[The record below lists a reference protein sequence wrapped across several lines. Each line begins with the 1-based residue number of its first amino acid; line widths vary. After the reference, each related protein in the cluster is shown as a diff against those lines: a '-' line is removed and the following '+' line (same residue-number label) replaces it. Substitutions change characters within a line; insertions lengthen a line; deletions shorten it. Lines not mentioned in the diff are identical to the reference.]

1 MPTAGARRCGRTRRG
16 ECVNV
21 DKAFKLFKEAKA
33 RCNHGD
39 FVVIGSNC
47 VLAFASSGT
56 RVPDDLTRSIDF
68 DAYPLADPGR
78 VDELINDL
86 VGEFG
91 ENGPFHRR
99 EGIYLDAVAPTT
111 ATLPEG
117 WQHRLIKVEKDGV
130 RLWCLEP
137 NDAAVSKYARGEPR
151 DLRWIRAGIEASII
165 SPPTVRLRLGQT
177 VFDDAAEQ
185 RRAWGHFEGDEAR
198 QQKTR

>member
-1 MPTAGARRCGRTRRG
+1 L
-16 ECVNV
+16 NI

-47 VLAFASSGT
+47 VIAFAASGEA
-56 RVPDDLTRSIDF
+56 VPDDMTRSIDF
-68 DAYPLADPGR
+68 DAYPLDDPAR
-78 VDELINDL
+78 IDELID
-86 VGEFG
+86 EFG
-91 ENGPFHRR
+91 ENGPFHQR

-117 WQHRLIKVEKDGV
+117 WQGRLLKVENDDV

-151 DLRWIRAGIEASII
+151 DLRWIRAGIAASIV
-165 SPPTVRLRLGQT
+165 SPPTVRLRLKQT
-177 VFDDAAEQ
+177 FFDDEAEK
-185 RRAWGHFEGDEAR
+185 RRAWANFEVDAR
-198 QQKTR
+198 GKK